1 MAILST
7 PWVFYLTCAI
17 LVALGPLTHLALV
30 MLQKIMVAED
40 KKGEGMF
47 TVHLQIFITHN
58 TRGGFLGNEKHFTTS
73 FFWQVMLEGRRTI
86 SPPSKNIFPTRWRLG
101 EEAGDEG

>member
-1 MAILST
+1 MVDYYSFFLFKKNLLTRLAILST

-47 TVHLQIFITHN
+47 TVHL
-58 TRGGFLGNEKHFTTS
+58 
-73 FFWQVMLEGRRTI
+73 
-86 SPPSKNIFPTRWRLG
+86 
-101 EEAGDEG
+101 